1 MIFVILGT
9 WRMPFTRPLKEIE
22 SLIIS
27 GVIKEK
33 VIVQAGVT
41 DFESSH
47 MDVVPFFGK
56 DEFDKIYAES
66 SFIITHAGEGSII
79 LGLKHN
85 KKVISIARLVK
96 YNEHIDDHQL
106 DILNV
111 FSSKNYL
118 VAWEDGEKLE
128 DVLKKLES
136 FEPVPYPFSEDKI
149 SEAIIAFLEK

>member
-22 SLIIS
+22 TLIMS
-27 GVIKEK
+27 GLIKEK

-41 DFESSH
+41 EFESSY
-47 MDVVPFFGK
+47 MDVIPFFDK
-56 DEFDKIYAES
+56 EEFDKIYEQS

-79 LGLKHN
+79 LGLKHS

-118 VAWEDGEKLE
+118 LAWEDGEKLE
-128 DVLKKLES
+128 NVLAKLDS
-136 FEPVPYPFSEDKI
+136 FVPVPYPFSEDKI